1 MSIKLFVT
9 NTNPLEDSEW
19 TSVEFCG
26 EAEDLLSML
35 IANHW
40 QRMGFEVGMLSEDG
54 ESIVA
59 YEEPL

>member
-1 MSIKLFVT
+1 MSVKLFVRS
-9 NTNPLEDSEW
+9 TNPLEDSDW
-19 TSVEFCG
+19 TSVEFNG
-26 EAEDLLSML
+26 EAEELLALL

-54 ESIVA
+54 ESIVD